1 MLQLN
6 RKAADKQ
13 HVSTL
18 LLSTL
23 VEHHCW
29 SAMGAC
35 LGYLAVPAQCCWTAA
50 EYKKAADQQHVSTL
64 LPSNVGGTI
73 ADQHPWLITT
83 NSKTHDNLR
92 EDIIGAWQ
100 DGKVDS
106 EHLPGSWQRPGMGF
120 NLRLIAEQQLRL
132 IAEQQLRLIAEQQF
146 EASAAEQQHCKPSRK
161 PRFWRSQPCF
171 RDKFA

>member
-1 MLQLN
+1 MRVTNNIRQHSNAADQQLNAKAADQQHLSTLLPSNVGGTSLLISNGGKSRLLGSNIPMLQLN

-29 SAMGAC
+29 SAMGAR
-35 LGYLAVPAQCCWTAA
+35 LGYLAVTAQCCWTAA

-73 ADQHPWLITT
+73 ADQHPWLIITT

-106 EHLPGSWQRPGMGF
+106 EHLPGSW
-120 NLRLIAEQQLRL
+120 
-132 IAEQQLRLIAEQQF
+132 
-146 EASAAEQQHCKPSRK
+146 
-161 PRFWRSQPCF
+161 
-171 RDKFA
+171 